1 MPAEGVKCVGPL
13 INTNYCFLFGLIFG
27 PLSLLSDVVSKTSYF
42 NCHQIYIRICPVFLK
57 THSRGHMSLQT
68 NWMLFIKAP
77 RKRGNR
83 FHAFPMF
90 SCGWGSLLKTFF
102 RFICLGVN
110 VCLTVYT
117 FDLTDWEEEQYS
129 SHIHPAGETPDST
142 KPKISFLSFFFSQQ
156 RFRRRSRTNKLL
168 NIYWGRFGIHNRV
181 PSKENSFLK
190 PGQ

>member
-27 PLSLLSDVVSKTSYF
+27 PLSLCWVMQCQVTIKKSYF

-68 NWMLFIKAP
+68 NWMLFIKAH

-90 SCGWGSLLKTFF
+90 PCGWGSLLKTFF
-102 RFICLGVN
+102 RFICLGGN

-117 FDLTDWEEEQYS
+117 FDLTDWEFWRGAAFKPHS
-129 SHIHPAGETPDST
+129 SCWGNSWFNQT
-142 KPKISFLSFFFSQQ
+142 KDLFSFLLFFSAEIQTEE
-156 RFRRRSRTNKLL
+156 SD
-168 NIYWGRFGIHNRV
+168 
-181 PSKENSFLK
+181 
-190 PGQ
+190 